1 MPSTELLKTLRN
13 ALLAEQEK
21 RMKQRGLTPG
31 LAARE
36 QLYSKL
42 DQMKA
47 NRERLGNPYPEPTA
61 ADLTDLIAYL
71 ITRAEA
77 AVKG

>member
-42 DQMKA
+42 DQMRE
-47 NRERLGNPYPEPTA
+47 NRERLNNPYRELTA
-61 ADLTDLIAYL
+61 TERADL
-71 ITRAEA
+71 RRM
-77 AVKG
+77 